1 MKRGDNLKE
10 QILKNIFER
19 REEELYK
26 ITEEVK
32 ENLKKKA
39 EIKMD
44 IIKMIEQLNDDEII
58 KEMMRK
64 SIEKYIEILNTE
76 IAFYNEKFYKNGFKD
91 GIKFVSELIQI

>member
-10 QILKNIFER
+10 QILTNIFER

-26 ITEEVK
+26 ITEDVK
-32 ENLKKKA
+32 EILKKKT

-44 IIKMIEQLNDDEII
+44 ISKIVQQLNDDEII
-58 KEMMRK
+58 KEMIGK
-64 SIEKYIEILNTE
+64 SIEKYIEISNIE
-76 IAFYNEKFYKNGFKD
+76 IAFYNEKFYKKGFKD